1 MKRRIEMKC
10 NQCGVENPKQSKFC
24 RKCGTTLGVRL
35 PCPQCGFENPGDSIF
50 CTECGERLTGSQKSV
65 KGTQRKCRNC
75 GHFNE
80 LDTLFCISCGEEMI
94 KAPKEN
100 RKRSS
105 DGPSYKAIALVIG
118 LVLLLGL
125 FVKLGISFFK
135 EERSS
140 KLSSSPTSFSTSLKN
155 VDEAKVIAVAKNF
168 KCACGGCGELPLE
181 TCTCDMPKGAVE
193 EKNFIRDKLAEGF
206 TVEQVIEL
214 LDKKYG
220 HRA

>member
-1 MKRRIEMKC
+1 
-10 NQCGVENPKQSKFC
+10 
-24 RKCGTTLGVRL
+24 
-35 PCPQCGFENPGDSIF
+35 
-50 CTECGERLTGSQKSV
+50 
-65 KGTQRKCRNC
+65 
-75 GHFNE
+75 
-80 LDTLFCISCGEEMI
+80 MI

-125 FVKLGISFFK
+125 FVKLGISLFK

-140 KLSSSPTSFSTSLKN
+140 KLSSSPASISSSLRN

-220 HRA
+220 HRV